1 MKINLNEIMEH
12 KNMSFTELA
21 ERTGISRQAL
31 SIFANKKTKS
41 VHFNTLEILCKELD
55 VSIGQLL
62 TRESDSKIFR
72 YRLPHLDKLVN
83 YLNYDAEGN
92 ELFYNTAIQ
101 SQKYQTRFTRK
112 EYEEIAKKHDIPAD
126 LHIEEEV

>member
-12 KNMSFTELA
+12 KKMSFTELA

-62 TRESDSKIFR
+62 TRESDSKKYY
-72 YRLPHLDKLVN
+72 YRLPYVEKESS
-83 YLNYDAEGN
+83 YLNYDTECESVFYEHN
-92 ELFYNTAIQ
+92 RELDEYKTQ
-101 SQKYQTRFTRK
+101 FTR
-112 EYEEIAKKHDIPAD
+112 EEFATIAKEHGIPQGV
-126 LHIEEEV
+126 HKEEEV

>member
-41 VHFNTLEILCKELD
+41 VHFNTL
-55 VSIGQLL
+55 
-62 TRESDSKIFR
+62 
-72 YRLPHLDKLVN
+72 
-83 YLNYDAEGN
+83 
-92 ELFYNTAIQ
+92 
-101 SQKYQTRFTRK
+101 
-112 EYEEIAKKHDIPAD
+112 
-126 LHIEEEV
+126 

>member
-12 KNMSFTELA
+12 KKMSFTELA

-112 EYEEIAKKHDIPAD
+112 EYEEIAKKHDIPAN

>member
-1 MKINLNEIMEH
+1 MEH

-62 TRESDSKIFR
+62 TRESDSKKYY
-72 YRLPHLDKLVN
+72 YRLPYVDKEAS
-83 YLNYDAEGN
+83 YLNYDMEC
-92 ELFYNTAIQ
+92 ESLFYEHNRELDEYKTQ
-101 SQKYQTRFTRK
+101 FTRE
-112 EYEEIAKKHDIPAD
+112 EYATIAKEHDIPAN
-126 LHIEEEV
+126 LHIEEEVN